1 MRNSL
6 HILFAMLL
14 FAGLSASAAY
24 RSVAVERRDGSKLFV
39 NIGDGMT
46 AGVDGGMLVFSCDK
60 GRVSIPCD
68 EVWHWTFSAEVG
80 DDAVWSGVSDVAAGG
95 AVLVREGGNLVLRN
109 LAKCERVAVT
119 AADGAAVLSG
129 VAADGVFTVP
139 SETLSAGVYI
149 VSYGSHAVKILLGR

>member
-1 MRNSL
+1 
-6 HILFAMLL
+6 MLL

-80 DDAVWSGVSDVAAGG
+80 DDAVWSGVSDVADGG

>member
-46 AGVDGGMLVFSCDK
+46 AGLDGGMLVFSCDK

-80 DDAVWSGVSDVAAGG
+80 DDAVWSGVSDVAAGS

>member
-1 MRNSL
+1 VRNSL

-80 DDAVWSGVSDVAAGG
+80 DDAVWSGVSDVADGG

>member
-80 DDAVWSGVSDVAAGG
+80 DDAVWSGVSDVADGG

>member
-80 DDAVWSGVSDVAAGG
+80 DDAVWSGVSDVADGG

-109 LAKCERVAVT
+109 LAKCERVA
-119 AADGAAVLSG
+119 
-129 VAADGVFTVP
+129 
-139 SETLSAGVYI
+139 EI
-149 VSYGSHAVKILLGR
+149 GRAHV

>member
-1 MRNSL
+1 
-6 HILFAMLL
+6 MLL

-39 NIGDGMT
+39 SIGDGMT

-80 DDAVWSGVSDVAAGG
+80 DDAVWSGVSDVADGG